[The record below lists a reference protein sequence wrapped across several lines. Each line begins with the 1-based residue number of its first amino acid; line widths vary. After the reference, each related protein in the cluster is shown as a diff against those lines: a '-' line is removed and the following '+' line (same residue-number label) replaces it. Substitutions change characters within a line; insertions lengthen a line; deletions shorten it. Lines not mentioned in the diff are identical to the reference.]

1 MYLNDESHERHDHF
15 HEHDDDHDH
24 YDHGHGAKTLF
35 QQVVHTKCH
44 RCDGTG
50 KYVRKNT
57 NAPCVVVKELSWRAK
72 RSP

>member
-24 YDHGHGAKTLF
+24 YDLYADTRLYSSKLCIQSVT
-35 QQVVHTKCH
+35 VVTAL
-44 RCDGTG
+44 
-50 KYVRKNT
+50 VNMSRKNT
-57 NAPCVVVKELSWRAK
+57 SAPCVVVKELSWRAK